1 MILRRSLALPLLLLF
16 LVLLPGC
23 PGAPSPE
30 TGANPTATRIT
41 ELATREEARGTTVVL
56 KADGPLP
63 YKVFTKNDPPR
74 ILLSFPGIRI
84 DNAIQPRVVNLA
96 TIVGLFPLENDARQG
111 ELELTLPQ
119 PLEYTLQEN
128 PNGLEL
134 TVLAAQPAKTTGRP
148 TIREA
153 RVNRVTDGS
162 EIRFIGNGTLP
173 DPMVLRSSD
182 PPRMVLDLPEVT
194 GPAEGRPLAGTS
206 PEVTGGQLVA
216 APGKTR
222 LIVDLADPGIAYR
235 INRER
240 ESLVIHLTHRPDV
253 AGTAAIEDVHFS
265 RANDDAL
272 TRIRL
277 DREGSASSGMR
288 QGNDLIVT
296 LKKTSA
302 APQWIRRMDVR
313 DFGAPIDFVDL
324 APDGENLRAT
334 LRLNA
339 QAGQHT
345 IVQKDREIL
354 IRVKPA
360 VARGETTDQEIFP
373 YSGQKVSLD
382 VKDIDIQNA
391 LRFMAEI
398 AKINI
403 ILSDA
408 VTGTLTMH
416 ISDVPWDQA
425 LDLMLEAKGL
435 GKIRQG
441 NVLRIA
447 PRADLQKSTEARIAE
462 QNSHK
467 QLEPVVTEMI
477 PVSFSQS
484 DKIKALL
491 LEGDQAKG
499 TRLLSSQ
506 GTVSLDERTNTLI
519 VKDVASNLAQIRD
532 MVKKLDQPTP
542 QVLIEARIVEVE
554 RRESESLG
562 INWGFAFKANNSL
575 GIAGNARDAYY
586 SQRFQTGTITASTD
600 AAYNTAAVPV
610 ENQFFNRPRMALPS
624 SVSMMPPGV
633 QPNLGIHLGS
643 INPLLDL
650 DIELGA
656 LESANKLRN
665 IASPRLMTVNNQE
678 AKITQGITRQ
688 FLSGINQQTALPIYT
703 AVKANLELTV
713 KPQVTPSNHI
723 TLKLTAKKDSFGE
736 AEGGLPP
743 VSTKMIETQA
753 LVQNGETI
761 VLGGI
766 YENTDASLQHGIPG
780 LSRLPLLGWLF
791 KDKTTSSVQTELLI
805 FLTPRI
811 IEQKP

>member
-1 MILRRSLALPLLLLF
+1 MIRRSLALPMMLLF
-16 LVLLPGC
+16 LTLLPGC
-23 PGAPSPE
+23 PGAPAPE
-30 TGANPTATRIT
+30 TGGSATATRIT
-41 ELATREEARGTTVVL
+41 ELTTREEARGSTVTL

-63 YKVFTKNDPPR
+63 YKVFAKTDPPR
-74 ILLSFPGIRI
+74 VLLTFPGVRI
-84 DNAIQPRVVNLA
+84 DNAIQPRIVKLA
-96 TIVGLFPLENDARQG
+96 TIVGIFPKENDVLQG

-134 TVLAAQPAKTTGRP
+134 TVLAAQPVKTTGRP

-153 RVNRVTDGS
+153 RVSRVTDGS
-162 EIRFIGNGTLP
+162 EIRFISAGTLP
-173 DPMVLRSSD
+173 DPMVLRTSD

-194 GPAEGRPLAGTS
+194 GPKESLPLAGAT
-206 PEVTGGQLVA
+206 PEVTGGQLVT

-222 LIVDLADPGIAYR
+222 LIVDLTDPGIAYR
-235 INRER
+235 INRDR

-253 AGTAAIEDVHFS
+253 GGTAAIEEVHFS
-265 RANDDAL
+265 RDNDDAL

-277 DREGSASSGMR
+277 DREGSATSGAR

-296 LKKTSA
+296 LKKTGA

-345 IVQKDREIL
+345 LVQKDREIL
-354 IRVKPA
+354 IRVKP
-360 VARGETTDQEIFP
+360 VVERGQSAQESFP

-403 ILSDA
+403 ILSDS

-435 GKIRQG
+435 GKVRQG

-447 PRADLQKSTEARIAE
+447 PLAEIQKATEARHAE

-467 QLEPVVTEMI
+467 QLEPVITEMI

-562 INWGFAFKANNSL
+562 INWGFAFRSANSL
-575 GIAGNARDAYY
+575 GISSNINNAYDA
-586 SQRFQTGTITASTD
+586 QQFQMNTITEST
-600 AAYNTAAVPV
+600 
-610 ENQFFNRPRMALPS
+610 RPRMAMPTNI
-624 SVSMMPPGV
+624 SMMPAGV
-633 QPNLGIHLGS
+633 RPNLGMHLGS
-643 INPLLDL
+643 VNPLLDL

-736 AEGGLPP
+736 AEAGLPP

-766 YENTDASLQHGIPG
+766 YENTDASLQHSIPG

-811 IEQKP
+811 IEQKI